1 MIKNSCTFTKNIQ
14 KLSKKV
20 NIKIIA
26 SDLGVSPST
35 VSKALKDSYEIS
47 EPTKQRIKAY
57 AKLHNYRPNSLA
69 TSLRNQKTMVIGII
83 IPEIVHHFFSRIL
96 SGIESVAYKNNYN
109 LMICLSKDNVEK
121 EIQNLEMLTNGNVD
135 GLLVSV
141 AKETFE
147 KRDYH
152 HFNEL
157 IERDFPLVF
166 LDRVPNEIDIDKVI
180 IDDIAGGYKAAMHLI
195 DKGCSEVAILTT
207 PSHVTVGVDREKGFK
222 KALKEKNLV
231 LKKSFC
237 IQVSEKDKNQI
248 EPQIE
253 ALFNQDKLPDG
264 IFAVN
269 ENYAAIA
276 LKIAQNKGLNVPND
290 IKIIAFTDG
299 LISKTTNPTLT
310 TIAQHGYTMGAQA
323 TEILLQRIAK
333 DIGKGYKTSVVSTN
347 VVEREST

>member
-1 MIKNSCTFTKNIQ
+1 LNR
-14 KLSKKV
+14 KV

-35 VSKALKDSYEIS
+35 VSKALKDSHEIS
-47 EPTKQRIKAY
+47 EATRERIKAY

-69 TSLRNQKTMVIGII
+69 TSLRNQKTSVIGII

-96 SGIESVAYKNNYN
+96 SGIESVAYQNNYN
-109 LMICLSKDNVEK
+109 LMICLSKDNLEK

-135 GLLVSV
+135 GLLISV

-147 KRDYH
+147 KADYH

-157 IERDFPLVF
+157 IEREFPLVF
-166 LDRVPNEIDIDKVI
+166 LDRVPYNLDIDKVI
-180 IDDIAGGYKAAMHLI
+180 IDDIAGGYKAAKHLI
-195 DKGCSEVAILTT
+195 EKGCKKMAILTT
-207 PSHVTVGVDREKGFK
+207 PSHITVGVDREKGFK
-222 KALKEKNLV
+222 KALKEYNLAFN
-231 LKKSFC
+231 KSLC
-237 IQVSEKDKNQI
+237 IKVSEKDKNTI
-248 EPQIE
+248 ESQIE
-253 ALFNQDKLPDG
+253 AIFNQKELPDG
-264 IFAVN
+264 IFTVN

-276 LKIAQNKGLNVPND
+276 MKIAHKKGLNIPND

-323 TEILLQRIAK
+323 TEILLNRISNK
-333 DIGKGYKTSVVSTN
+333 NSVDNYKTNVVSTN

>member
-1 MIKNSCTFTKNIQ
+1 MNRKI
-14 KLSKKV
+14 

-35 VSKALKDSYEIS
+35 VSKALKDSHEIS
-47 EPTKQRIKAY
+47 EPTRERIKAY

-69 TSLRNQKTMVIGII
+69 TSLRSQKTSVIGVI
-83 IPEIVHHFFSRIL
+83 IPEIVHHFFSRII
-96 SGIESVAYKNNYN
+96 SGIESIAYENNYN
-109 LMICLSKDNVEK
+109 LMICLSKDNLEK

-147 KRDYH
+147 KSDYH

-166 LDRVPNEIDIDKVI
+166 LDRVPHNLDIDKVI
-180 IDDIAGGYKAAMHLI
+180 IDDVAGGYKAAKHLI
-195 DKGCSEVAILTT
+195 EKGCKSMAILTT
-207 PSHVTVGVDREKGFK
+207 PSHITVGVDREKGFR
-222 KALKEKNLV
+222 KALKEHNLPFNN
-231 LKKSFC
+231 SYC
-237 IQVSEKDKNQI
+237 IKVSEKDENTI

-253 ALFNQDKLPDG
+253 AVFNQTNLPDG
-264 IFAVN
+264 IFTVN

-276 LKIAQNKGLNVPND
+276 LKIAHKKGLNVPKD

-310 TIAQHGYTMGAQA
+310 TIAQHGHTMGSQA
-323 TEILLQRIAK
+323 TEILLNRMSKNNSIE
-333 DIGKGYKTSVVSTN
+333 GYKTNVVSTN